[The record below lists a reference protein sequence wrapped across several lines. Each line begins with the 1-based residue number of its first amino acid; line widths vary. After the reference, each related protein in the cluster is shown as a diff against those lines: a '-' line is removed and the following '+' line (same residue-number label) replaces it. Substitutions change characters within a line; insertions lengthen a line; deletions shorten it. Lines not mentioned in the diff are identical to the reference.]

1 VDLSDVV
8 GEDFYSKSGPTQGW
22 MIIVGDAG
30 HEDLWLDFYID
41 DEDGETSDD
50 GDSLSI
56 TVSEL
61 EQLTFE
67 PTYENFHD
75 FRGIAREVHH
85 DMTSAIKIANEKLT
99 NK

>member
-1 VDLSDVV
+1 MDLFDVV

-22 MIIVGDAG
+22 MMIVGEAG
-30 HEDLWLDFYID
+30 DEDLWIDFYID
-41 DEDGETSDD
+41 DEDDDTSDD
-50 GDSLSI
+50 GDSLGI

-61 EQLTFE
+61 EQLMFE
-67 PTYENFHD
+67 PTYENFYD
-75 FRGIAREVHH
+75 FREIAREVHL